1 MNENKKFTIL
11 IVDDSSII
19 IKRVT
24 GIIKDLSN
32 TGTIL
37 HAFNYVK
44 ALQLVNQF
52 SPQIVL
58 LDIHLPDKSGVEV
71 LRHIKE
77 NQLPIT
83 VIMLTNQTEEYYK
96 TLCTEI
102 GADYFIDKSSGFEE
116 IPGIINSLQ

>member
-32 TGTIL
+32 TGSIL
-37 HAFNYVK
+37 HAGNYVK

-71 LRHIKE
+71 LRHIKGSK
-77 NQLPIT
+77 LPIT
-83 VIMLTNQTEEYYK
+83 VIMLTNQSEEYYK
-96 TLCTEI
+96 TLCKEI

-116 IPGIINSLQ
+116 IPGIINFLQ

>member
-24 GIIKDLSN
+24 GIIKDLNN

-37 HAFNYVK
+37 HASNYVK
-44 ALQLVNQF
+44 ALQLVNQL

-71 LRHIKE
+71 LRYIKE
-77 NQLPIT
+77 KKLPIT
-83 VIMLTNQTEEYYK
+83 VIMLTNQSEEYYK
-96 TLCTEI
+96 TLCKEI

>member
-24 GIIKDLSN
+24 GIIKDLNN

-37 HAFNYVK
+37 HASNYVK

>member
-24 GIIKDLSN
+24 GIIKDLNN

-37 HAFNYVK
+37 HAGNYVK
-44 ALQLVNQF
+44 ALQIVNQF
-52 SPQIVL
+52 SPQIIL

-77 NQLPIT
+77 NQMPIT
-83 VIMLTNQTEEYYK
+83 VIMLTNQSEEYYR
-96 TLCTEI
+96 TLCKEI
-102 GADYFIDKSSGFEE
+102 GADYFIDKSSGFED
-116 IPGIINSLQ
+116 IPGIINS

>member
-24 GIIKDLSN
+24 GIIKDLNN

-37 HAFNYVK
+37 HASNFVK
-44 ALQLVNQF
+44 ALQLVNQ
-52 SPQIVL
+52 STPQIVL
-58 LDIHLPDKSGVEV
+58 LDIHLPDKSGVEL
-71 LRHIKE
+71 LRHIKK

-83 VIMLTNQTEEYYK
+83 VIMFTNQSEEYYK
-96 TLCTEI
+96 TLCREI

-116 IPGIINSLQ
+116 IPGIINSLP

>member
-24 GIIKDLSN
+24 GIIKDLNN

-37 HAFNYVK
+37 HASNFVK
-44 ALQLVNQF
+44 ALQLVNQ
-52 SPQIVL
+52 STPQIVL
-58 LDIHLPDKSGVEV
+58 LDIHLPDKSGVEL
-71 LRHIKE
+71 LRHIKK

-83 VIMLTNQTEEYYK
+83 VIMFTNQSEEYYK
-96 TLCTEI
+96 TLCKEI

-116 IPGIINSLQ
+116 IPGIINSLP

>member
-24 GIIKDLSN
+24 GIIKDLNN
-32 TGTIL
+32 TGTIV
-37 HAFNYVK
+37 HAGNYSR
-44 ALQLVNQF
+44 ALQLINQF
-52 SPQIVL
+52 SPQIIL

-77 NQLPIT
+77 NKLPIT
-83 VIMLTNQTEEYYK
+83 VIMLTNQSEEYYK
-96 TLCTEI
+96 TLCKEI

-116 IPGIINSLQ
+116 IPGIINSL